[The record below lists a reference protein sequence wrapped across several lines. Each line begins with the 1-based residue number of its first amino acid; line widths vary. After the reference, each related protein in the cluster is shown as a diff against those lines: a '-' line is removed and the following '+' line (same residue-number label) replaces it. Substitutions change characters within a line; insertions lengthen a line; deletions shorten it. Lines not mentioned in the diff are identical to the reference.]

1 MNSNKIQMNSSP
13 TNIFIIDDNAQMVSE
28 LVEFLK
34 RKFSESI
41 SVSSYYSSLDA
52 LKNINAQTDIVIM
65 DVYLEGNK
73 GNELIEKIKKIN
85 PQTEV
90 IMLTSNEH
98 VSSSIEA
105 FKRGADQYIVKGE
118 NSRKNLLA
126 VIYDTLGYPI
136 RVLIREFGVSKYLAI
151 FILTFISVGI
161 VAFFLYK
168 TKS

>member
-1 MNSNKIQMNSSP
+1 MNSSP
-13 TNIFIIDDNAQMVSE
+13 TNIFIIDDNAQMVSD

-41 SVSSYYSSLDA
+41 SVSSYYTSLEA
-52 LKNINAQTDIVIM
+52 LKNINNQTDIVIM

-118 NSRKNLLA
+118 NSRKNLLSI
-126 VIYDTLGYPI
+126 IYDTLGYPI

-161 VAFFLYK
+161 VAYFLYK
-168 TKS
+168 TQS

>member
-1 MNSNKIQMNSSP
+1 MISKIITMNSSP
-13 TNIFIIDDNAQMVSE
+13 TNIFIIDDNAQMVSD

-41 SVSSYYSSLDA
+41 SVSSYYTSLDA
-52 LKNINAQTDIVIM
+52 LKNINNQTDIVIM

-118 NSRKNLLA
+118 NSRKNLLSI
-126 VIYDTLGYPI
+126 IYDTLGYPI

-161 VAFFLYK
+161 VAYFLYK
-168 TKS
+168 TQS

>member
-1 MNSNKIQMNSSP
+1 MNSSP
-13 TNIFIIDDNAQMVSE
+13 TNIFIIDDNAQMVSD

-41 SVSSYYSSLDA
+41 SVSSYYTSLDA
-52 LKNINAQTDIVIM
+52 LKNINNQTDIVIM

-118 NSRKNLLA
+118 NSRKNLLSI
-126 VIYDTLGYPI
+126 IYDTLGYPI

-161 VAFFLYK
+161 VAYFLYK
-168 TKS
+168 TQS

>member
-1 MNSNKIQMNSSP
+1 MNSSP
-13 TNIFIIDDNAQMVSE
+13 TNIFIIDDNAQMVSD

-41 SVSSYYSSLDA
+41 SVSSYYTSLDA
-52 LKNINAQTDIVIM
+52 LKNINNQTDIVIM

-118 NSRKNLLA
+118 NSRKNLLSI
-126 VIYDTLGYPI
+126 IYDTLGYPI
-136 RVLIREFGVSKYLAI
+136 RVLM
-151 FILTFISVGI
+151 
-161 VAFFLYK
+161 
-168 TKS
+168 